1 MVFVFVFATF
11 LQRNRLPLIIHFD
24 DRVAA
29 GGTYA
34 ASHDLPDFASIW
46 RDWRGG
52 EDAEIHNEH
61 LGAAEAYV
69 YRLVEAVGLK
79 DNALLVRGVSDEI
92 AHLPG
97 LPVNAGYFKS
107 GQARRPG
114 SCRDGAGLG
123 NKDVALEAESLGAG
137 EVKHI
142 SRGVQ
147 LNFCEG
153 RFDLQVRPKLVR
165 KGELRAGRLEY
176 GRRWRR
182 EWERFGTEFRIRHR
196 KWLAGGRI
204 VKEIRMS
211 KELDTVADT
220 DHEHVIKVVVDR
232 PGSTNRNH
240 PIDGRL
246 AHVRAVVADKQ
257 PVGIERIK
265 ANPIRIAKAP
275 SLQPHR
281 GGRVCGLRIKRIH
294 RAAAGDDPLNR
305 IGGRGGLHNCPGG
318 NRTATK
324 GHERFGDLRRGRPP
338 CGVERR
344 KRNQRLV
351 PVAAQLDIHTREILE
366 CRGA

>member
-29 GGTYA
+29 GSTYA
-34 ASHDLPDFASIW
+34 AAHDLPDFASIW

-69 YRLVEAVGLK
+69 DRLVEAVELK
-79 DNALLVRGVSDEI
+79 DNVQLVRGVSDEI

-107 GQARRPG
+107 GQVRRPG

-123 NKDVALEAESLGAG
+123 NEDVALEAESPGAG
-137 EVKHI
+137 EIKHI
-142 SRGVQ
+142 SRGVK

-153 RFDLQVRPKLVR
+153 RFDLQFRPKLVR
-165 KGELRAGRLEY
+165 KGELRAERGY
-176 GRRWRR
+176 GRGWSR
-182 EWERFGTEFRIRHR
+182 EFGTESRIRHR

-204 VKEIRMS
+204 VKVIRMS
-211 KELDTVADT
+211 KELDAVADT

-240 PIDGRL
+240 HGDPINDGRL
-246 AHVRAVVADKQ
+246 AHVR
-257 PVGIERIK
+257 
-265 ANPIRIAKAP
+265 
-275 SLQPHR
+275 
-281 GGRVCGLRIKRIH
+281 
-294 RAAAGDDPLNR
+294 
-305 IGGRGGLHNCPGG
+305 
-318 NRTATK
+318 
-324 GHERFGDLRRGRPP
+324 
-338 CGVERR
+338 
-344 KRNQRLV
+344 
-351 PVAAQLDIHTREILE
+351 
-366 CRGA
+366 